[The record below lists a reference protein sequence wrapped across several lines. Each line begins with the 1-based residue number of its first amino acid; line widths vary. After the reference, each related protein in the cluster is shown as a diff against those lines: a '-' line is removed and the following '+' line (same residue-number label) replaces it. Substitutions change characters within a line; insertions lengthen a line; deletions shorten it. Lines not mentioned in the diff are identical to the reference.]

1 MQGGSA
7 PVEAGDDGLVLV
19 PWLGA
24 GGAGV
29 SVSAGF

>member
-1 MQGGSA
+1 MLGGCA
-7 PVEAGDDGLVLV
+7 PAAGSLDGLVLV

-29 SVSAGF
+29 SVSTGF